1 MSLRARAA
9 LEGSATFAAVAP
21 VRTGSPTLRHPIPVA
36 LPSHA
41 PGGLEV
47 LGALPSADVA
57 LTGIQE
63 AASVRAAILDL
74 YAQGHRAIGIGRHGA
89 IEIVHSQ
96 HKHRIQL
103 PDGVVLVGGH
113 VRNGL
118 WHAGNG
124 CRIVGG
130 FWERDDPAATDA
142 TMFRVGDVGDPRED
156 VVFEGLRTRIGPDA
170 GASVFPYDI
179 RNGAAVRVQHCRHVS
194 EVRERLGPEQ
204 GGGYRSGQAFCVG
217 GGAWDVTICGNRAEV
232 LAEDDFVNF
241 SSVFRQ
247 SGRIRVTDNFAK
259 GFENLAAAVDCEG
272 MHVAGNM
279 GENVRRA
286 FMGKAAWFAPG
297 PATVR
302 GISLAHNLLFDEQ
315 GVQWRQVAMLL
326 AGDGGVIEDVLI
338 NGCQIH
344 AYPAIPGTNMVDA
357 IARAGGIIRDFRA
370 ANVNVATQAPLARL
384 LATRGPGV
392 MRDFELYDW
401 RVASAGLGQIYDTQG
416 GFVPG
421 TLYHH
426 NVRVVTNRNGEA

>member
-1 MSLRARAA
+1 M
-9 LEGSATFAAVAP
+9 
-21 VRTGSPTLRHPIPVA
+21 
-36 LPSHA
+36 LPS
-41 PGGLEV
+41 V
-47 LGALPSADVA
+47 DVA
-57 LTGIQE
+57 LSGLQD

-74 YAQGHRAIGIGRHGA
+74 YALGHRSIGIGRHGA
-89 IEIVHSQ
+89 VEVAQSQ
-96 HKHRIQL
+96 HMHRIQL
-103 PDGVVLVGGH
+103 PDDVVLVGGH

-156 VVFEGLRTRIGPDA
+156 VVFEGLHTRIGPDA
-170 GASVFPYDI
+170 GATVFPYDI
-179 RNGAAVRVQHCRHVS
+179 RNGATVRVQDCHHVS
-194 EVRERLGPEQ
+194 EVAERLGPEHE
-204 GGGYRSGQAFCVG
+204 GGSGSGQAFCVG
-217 GGAWDVTICGNRAEV
+217 GGAWDVTIRGNRAEV

-241 SSVFRQ
+241 SSLIRT
-247 SGRIRVTDNFAK
+247 SGRIQVTGNLAK

-272 MHVAGNM
+272 MCVTGNI

-302 GISLAHNLLFDEQ
+302 GITLAHNQLFDEQ
-315 GVQWRQVAMLL
+315 GAQWRQLALLL
-326 AGDGGVIEDVLI
+326 AGEGGVIEDVLI

-344 AYPAIPGTNMVDA
+344 AQAAIPGTNMVDVMT
-357 IARAGGIIRDFRA
+357 RAGGIIRDFRA
-370 ANVNVATQAPLARL
+370 ANVNVTTNSPLARL

-401 RVASAGLGQIYDTQG
+401 RVVSDGVEERYDTQG
-416 GFVPG
+416 AFVPG

-426 NVRVVTNRNGEA
+426 NVRVVTNQEE

>member
-1 MSLRARAA
+1 LHNS
-9 LEGSATFAAVAP
+9 
-21 VRTGSPTLRHPIPVA
+21 IPVA
-36 LPSHA
+36 LPPLA
-41 PGGLEV
+41 PNRAKVPGV
-47 LGALPSADVA
+47 LPSADVA
-57 LTGIQE
+57 LIGLQE

-74 YAQGHRAIGIGRHGA
+74 YAKGHRSIGIGRNGVL
-89 IEIVHSQ
+89 EIAESQ
-96 HKHRIQL
+96 HKYRIQL
-103 PDGVVLVGGH
+103 PDDLVLAGGH

-156 VVFEGLRTRIGPDA
+156 VVFEGLRTRIGPNA
-170 GASVFPYDI
+170 GASVYPYDI
-179 RNGAAVRVQHCRHVS
+179 RNGARVLVQNCRHVS
-194 EVRERLGPEQ
+194 EVREPLGPDQ

-217 GGAWDVTICGNRAEV
+217 AGSWDVTIRSNRAEV

-241 SSVFRQ
+241 SSSFRR
-247 SGRIRVTDNFAK
+247 SGRITVTDNHAK

-272 MHVAGNM
+272 MYVAGNV
-279 GENVRRA
+279 GENVARA
-286 FMGKAAWFAPG
+286 FMGKAAWYSPG

-302 GISLAHNLLFDEQ
+302 GICVAHNLLFDAQ
-315 GVQWRQVAMLL
+315 GVRWRQVAMLL
-326 AGDGGVIEDVLI
+326 AGENGLIEDVLI

-344 AYPAIPGTNMVDA
+344 AHPAIPGTNMVDA
-357 IARAGGIIRDFRA
+357 ITREGGIIREFRA
-370 ANVNVATQAPLARL
+370 ANVNVTTQAPLARL

-401 RVASAGLGQIYDTQG
+401 RVASAGVGQIYDAQG

-426 NVRVVTNRNGEA
+426 NVRIVTDREP